1 MGGCGPFIWNPPF
14 GGLPP
19 PRRADGKPMAVHMT
33 IPEFLVGLAVGSALI
48 GFWIA
53 LRFPDR
59 GPTTIHFAVF
69 HVLASFAVGW
79 AAAVALAVITGFG
92 RTAAFAAI
100 FGLVLPA
107 LAYTFLAGAWFLKLA
122 HGMIGHH
129 RH

>member
-1 MGGCGPFIWNPPF
+1 
-14 GGLPP
+14 
-19 PRRADGKPMAVHMT
+19 MALHMT
-33 IPEFLVGLAVGSALI
+33 IPQFLLGLAVGSALI

-69 HVLASFAVGW
+69 HVMASFAVGW
-79 AAAVALAVITGFG
+79 VATDALARITAFG
-92 RTAAFAAI
+92 TAAAFAAI

-122 HGMIGHH
+122 HGQISHH
-129 RH
+129 RR

>member
-1 MGGCGPFIWNPPF
+1 MRNPPF
-14 GGLPP
+14 GGPLALPK
-19 PRRADGKPMAVHMT
+19 ADGKPMVLHMT
-33 IPEFLVGLAVGSALI
+33 IPQFLVGLAVGSALI

-59 GPTTIHFAVF
+59 GPSTIHFALF
-69 HVLASFAVGW
+69 HVMASFVAGW
-79 AAAVALAVITGFG
+79 AAAGALATVAGFG
-92 RTAAFAAI
+92 TTAAFAAI

-122 HGMIGHH
+122 HGLISAH

>member
-1 MGGCGPFIWNPPF
+1 
-14 GGLPP
+14 
-19 PRRADGKPMAVHMT
+19 MAVHMT
-33 IPEFLVGLAVGSALI
+33 IPEFLVGLAIGSALI

-69 HVLASFAVGW
+69 HVMASFAVGW
-79 AAAVALAVITGFG
+79 AAADALAVITGFG
-92 RTAAFAAI
+92 ATAAFGAI

>member
-1 MGGCGPFIWNPPF
+1 MRNPPF
-14 GGLPP
+14 GGPP
-19 PRRADGKPMAVHMT
+19 APRRADAKPMVLHMT

-59 GPTTIHFAVF
+59 GPTTFHFALF
-69 HVLASFAVGW
+69 HVFASFAVGW
-79 AAAVALAVITGFG
+79 AAADELSTIAGFCT
-92 RTAAFAAI
+92 RAAFAAI

-122 HGMIGHH
+122 HGMISQHKH
-129 RH
+129 

>member
-1 MGGCGPFIWNPPF
+1 MV
-14 GGLPP
+14 LQ
-19 PRRADGKPMAVHMT
+19 MT
-33 IPEFLVGLAVGSALI
+33 IPQFLVGLAVGSALI

-59 GPTTIHFAVF
+59 GPTTIHFALF
-69 HVLASFAVGW
+69 HVMASFAVGW
-79 AAAVALAVITGFG
+79 AAADALATIAGFG
-92 RTAAFAAI
+92 TRAAFAAI

-122 HGMIGHH
+122 HGMISAH

>member
-1 MGGCGPFIWNPPF
+1 
-14 GGLPP
+14 
-19 PRRADGKPMAVHMT
+19 MAVHMT

-53 LRFPDR
+53 LRFPNR
-59 GPTTIHFAVF
+59 GPTTMHFAIF
-69 HVLASFAVGW
+69 HVMASFAVGW
-79 AAAVALAVITGFG
+79 AAADALAVITGYG
-92 RTAAFAAI
+92 ATAAFAAV

-122 HGMIGHH
+122 HGMIGQH